1 MARLTATHLN
11 SEEKRQ
17 WDELY
22 QYVRKEILQYDDKQS
37 IPSNLVLRLK
47 GLSTGKLIENRAIE
61 DKAEYSYE
69 IILYTFKLYKSNIL
83 SAIKTKDFKN
93 EMSKF
98 LYICAIIENNINDVY
113 LRIVN
118 AKKSQEKTESM
129 NVENLSHGGA
139 EYQSK
144 TGNTT
149 NEKLKDLW

>member
-1 MARLTATHLN
+1 M
-11 SEEKRQ
+11 
-17 WDELY
+17 
-22 QYVRKEILQYDDKQS
+22 
-37 IPSNLVLRLK
+37 
-47 GLSTGKLIENRAIE
+47 STGKLIENRAIE

-118 AKKSQEKTESM
+118 AKKSQEK
-129 NVENLSHGGA
+129 NR
-139 EYQSK
+139 EY
-144 TGNTT
+144 
-149 NEKLKDLW
+149 EC

>member
-1 MARLTATHLN
+1 MARLTVTHLN

-69 IILYTFKLYKSNIL
+69 IILYAFKVCKSNIL

-98 LYICAIIENNINDVY
+98 LYICAIVENNINDVY
-113 LRIVN
+113 LRVTN
-118 AKKSQEKTESM
+118 AKKSQEKTENM

-144 TGNTT
+144 TEETINK
-149 NEKLKDLW
+149 KLKDLW